1 MKNKIFILLEKV
13 LSLSTELL
21 LIFLTLLII
30 IFGAI
35 SVYLAEQEHQS
46 ANITKLSDAFWWAIV
61 TIATV
66 GYGDYFP
73 VTTVGRSIAILMMLT
88 GIGIFVLLVS
98 TLAQRRLQRLKSRLK
113 SKTEHKPS
121 ILKL

>member
-46 ANITKLSDAFWWAIV
+46 ANITKLSDAFWCAIV

>member
-21 LIFLTLLII
+21 LVVPTLLII

-35 SVYLAEQEHQS
+35 GVYLAEHEHQG
-46 ANITKLSDAFWWAIV
+46 ANITNLSDAFWWAIV

-73 VTTVGRSIAILMMLT
+73 VTAVGRSIAILMMLS

-98 TLAQRRLQRLKSRLK
+98 DACTKKVAEGKVK
-113 SKTEHKPS
+113 VKIKD
-121 ILKL
+121 

>member
-1 MKNKIFILLEKV
+1 MKNKTFILLEKV